1 MKSIL
6 ELVRRHKSGQAIGI
20 YSICSAHP
28 VVLRAAL
35 SEGLRSAAPVLIEAT
50 SNQVNQFGG
59 YTGMTPHD
67 FRQFVFSIA
76 DDVGFPRERILLGG
90 DHLGP
95 NCWQAD
101 PSEVALAKSETMVAQ
116 YVAAGFRKIHLDCSM
131 ACADDPTVLPERLV
145 AMRAARLCEAAE
157 RAFVGLPADQ
167 CGEPPVYVIG
177 TEVPVPG
184 GAHEDL
190 QELVVT
196 RSDAAAG
203 TIACH
208 REAFELR
215 GLGGADGAWQ
225 RVVGLVVQPGVEFDH
240 HKVIDYVAQKAR
252 SLSAFIEREPGL
264 VYEAHSTDYQ
274 TPTALKSLVRDHFA
288 ILKIGPGAT
297 FALREALWALADIE
311 EEWRGPGV
319 GSNLKEVVIDAMCER
334 PVHWEKYYGD
344 VARRHLDLQF
354 SLSDRIRYY
363 WTQPA
368 VRAACAAL
376 LANLGD
382 GPLPLTLL
390 SQFMPLQYAAIRE
403 GRLDNSAVHVLQE
416 AVAMVLRHYIAAA
429 DPDSGPAASASARTG
444 LERRCEVAQ

>member
-1 MKSIL
+1 VNPIL
-6 ELVRRHKSGQAIGI
+6 DLVRRHKAGQAIGI
-20 YSICSAHP
+20 YAICSAHP
-28 VVLRAAL
+28 IVLRAAL
-35 SEGLRSAAPVLIEAT
+35 CEGLRSDAPVLVEAT

-67 FRQFVFSIA
+67 FREFVHAIA
-76 DDVGFPRERILLGG
+76 DDLGFPRERLLLGG

-95 NCWQAD
+95 TCWQSE
-101 PSEVALAKSETMVAQ
+101 PSEMALAKSQAMVAD
-116 YVAAGFRKIHLDCSM
+116 YVTAGFRKIHLDCSM
-131 ACADDPTVLPERLV
+131 GCADDPVPLPERLV
-145 AMRAARLCEAAE
+145 AARAARLCAAAE
-157 RAFVGLPADQ
+157 EAFAALPASVR
-167 CGEPPVYVIG
+167 GEPPVYVIG

-190 QELVVT
+190 QELAVT

-208 REAFELR
+208 RDAFAAR
-215 GLGGADGAWQ
+215 GLGQGAWQ

-240 HKVIDYVAQKAR
+240 HKVIDYVAHKAR
-252 SLSAFIEREPGL
+252 ALSSFIECEPGL

-274 TPTALKSLVRDHFA
+274 TPVALKALVRDHFA

-311 EEWRGPGV
+311 EEWHGPAA
-319 GSNLKEVVIDAMCER
+319 SSRLKEVVLDAMCEQ
-334 PVHWEKYYGD
+334 PVHWEKYYAD
-344 VARRHLDLQF
+344 SERRQLDLQY

-363 WTQPA
+363 WAQPA
-368 VRAACAAL
+368 VRRACAAL

-390 SQFMPLQYAAIRE
+390 SQFMPLQYAAIRD
-403 GRLDNSAVHVLQE
+403 GQLANSAAAVLQE
-416 AVAMVLRHYIAAA
+416 AVALVLRPYIDAA
-429 DPDSGPAASASARTG
+429 DPRRRVVDVAATP
-444 LERRCEVAQ
+444 CEVAP